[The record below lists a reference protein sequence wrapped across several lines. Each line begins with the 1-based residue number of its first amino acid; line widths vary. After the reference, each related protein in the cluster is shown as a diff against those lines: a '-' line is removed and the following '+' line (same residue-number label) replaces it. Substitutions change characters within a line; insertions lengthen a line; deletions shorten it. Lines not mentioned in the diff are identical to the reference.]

1 MSRRGSTQ
9 SKIHC
14 AAAPALLLA
23 TTMLAGVSVARA
35 AAPPAGSTALGEV
48 IVTAQK
54 RSENLQSVPANVQ
67 ALNTAKIEQLH
78 IQDFNDY
85 IKFLPSVVYQSFG
98 PGSSNVYMRGV
109 AADNQSNHS
118 GSQPSVGTYLDET
131 PITTNGGALDIHVYD
146 IARVE
151 SLAGPQGTL
160 FGATSEAGTIRI
172 ITNKP
177 EIGKFSAG
185 YDLEVNSV
193 DHGGVG
199 GGGEGFVNLPIG
211 DKAAIRLVGWDEHD
225 AGYIDNVYGTRD
237 FSTGISVNNAKFVKK
252 DYNPA
257 DTYGGRAALRLDLN
271 DHWTITPMIVA
282 QDERNNGI
290 FAMDPKL
297 GDLKVSHFRPESV
310 HDRWYMASL
319 TVQGKIAD
327 FDITYNG
334 AYMDRRVDTQSDYTD
349 YSYFYDKNFTS
360 YEHPQFGY
368 AAYYRDN
375 NGNYI
380 DPTQS
385 IVGHDHFTKDSHE
398 LRISSPASYRFRF
411 VAGLFYQDQQH
422 YIIQDYRVRNL
433 ADWLSVTGHP
443 GTWWLTDQLRT
454 DRDYAAFGE
463 ASFDITPKL
472 TLTAGIRGYKSTSTL
487 EGFYGFGLTQDYSSH
502 TGEKAC
508 FSSKIL
514 VAGDPCTNIDKHSSD
529 TGETHKANLTYHV
542 TDDKLV
548 YFTYSTGFRPGGANR
563 SGDLPP
569 YKPDYLSNYELG
581 WKTSWFDKSLRFNGD
596 VYYERWANFQFSY
609 LGPNSLTVVANAG
622 DADIYGIESDLS
634 WRATHE
640 LTLTAGMAYTHSTLA
655 EDFCATANG
664 RCPTVADPL
673 IPVLAPK
680 GQQLPVT
687 PEFKANLTARYE
699 WAAGPFTAHVQGAV
713 SMQTSSWSDLL
724 TADRNT
730 LGKQGAF
737 ATADFNAGLAKDNWT
752 MDLSLLNAFDTRA
765 QLYRYAECTISVC
778 GANPYVGVS
787 RPMTVALKFGQKF

>member
-1 MSRRGSTQ
+1 MSRRGSAQ
-9 SKIHC
+9 STIRRLTT
-14 AAAPALLLA
+14 PVVLLA
-23 TTMLAGVSVARA
+23 TSMLAGVGVAQAA
-35 AAPPAGSTALGEV
+35 AAPSGSTALGEV

-54 RSENLQSVPANVQ
+54 RSENLQAVPANVQ
-67 ALNTAKIEQLH
+67 ALNSAKIEQLH
-78 IQDFNDY
+78 ITDFNDY

-177 EIGKFSAG
+177 QLGKFSAG
-185 YDLEVNSV
+185 YDLEFNSV
-193 DHGGVG
+193 DHGGIG
-199 GGGEGFVNLPIG
+199 GSGEGFVNIPIG
-211 DKAAIRLVGWDEHD
+211 DKAAVRLVGWDEHD

-257 DTYGGRAALRLDLN
+257 DTYGGRAALRIDLN
-271 DHWTITPMIVA
+271 DHWTITPMIA
-282 QDERNNGI
+282 AEDERNNGI

-297 GDLKVSHFRPESV
+297 GDLKVSHFRPESS
-310 HDRWYMASL
+310 HDRWYLASL

-334 AYMDRRVDTQSDYTD
+334 AYMDRRIDSQSDYTD
-349 YSYFYDKNFTS
+349 YSVYYDKAA
-360 YEHPQFGY
+360 GY
-368 AAYYRDN
+368 ASYFTNSKGDF
-375 NGNYI
+375 I
-380 DPTQS
+380 DPTQA
-385 IVGHDHFTKDSHE
+385 IIGHDHFTKDSHE
-398 LRISSPASYRFRF
+398 LRVSSPADKRFRF

-422 YIIQDYRVRNL
+422 YIIQDYQVHNL
-433 ADWLSVTGHP
+433 DPFLSVTGHP
-443 GTWWLTDQLRT
+443 GTWWLTNQLRT
-454 DRDYAAFGE
+454 DRDYAVFGE
-463 ASFDITPKL
+463 GSFDITPKL
-472 TLTAGIRGYKSTSTL
+472 TLTGGIRGYKSTSTL
-487 EGFYGFGLTQDYSSH
+487 EGFYGFGLGQNFSSH
-502 TGEKAC
+502 TGEKSC
-508 FSSKIL
+508 FPG
-514 VAGDPCTNIDKHSSD
+514 VAPLLPGDPCTNIDKHSQD

-569 YKPDYLSNYELG
+569 YRADYLNNYELG

-640 LTLTAGMAYTHSTLA
+640 LTFTGSMAYTHSTLA
-655 EDFCATANG
+655 EDFCATVNG
-664 RCPTVADPL
+664 RCALGDT
-673 IPVLAPK
+673 VLAPK

-687 PEFKANLTARYE
+687 PEFKANITARYE
-699 WAAGPFTAHVQGAV
+699 WEAGPFTAHVQGAV

-724 TADRNT
+724 TNDRNT
-730 LGKQGAF
+730 LGKQDAF
-737 ATADFNAGLAKDNWT
+737 ATADFNAGVAKDNWT
-752 MDLSLLNAFDTRA
+752 LDLSLLNAFDTRA
-765 QLYRYAECTISVC
+765 QLYRYAECSISVC
-778 GANPYVGVS
+778 GANPYIGVS